1 MVSVGDAFTVFT
13 PSARTGAGRRGRAC
27 DTRFCTCTAARS
39 MSVPPL
45 NVTVSCITPSELA
58 VDFM

>member
-1 MVSVGDAFTVFT
+1 MSSAACRAWARAT
-13 PSARTGAGRRGRAC
+13 SARTAAGSLGTAC
-27 DTRFCTCTAARS
+27 DTRFCTWTAARS

-45 NVTVSCITPSELA
+45 NVTVSCMTPSDPA